1 MIYSKQ
7 KAKKLLR
14 LGCYGLWLA
23 LTLMIF
29 FPAFVHAAEVTVA
42 PAQARPGDS
51 IVISGQGFPANQTL
65 TIALESPQSSV
76 DIGVAKTDSRGVFST
91 QIATP
96 VEMEPGDYRLKVT
109 GGENATE
116 VDFRILAE
124 AAASSS
130 GPIQVFERTIGET
143 ITIALIILVCIA
155 AGTILILVARKS
167 PVRPVSK

>member
-1 MIYSKQ
+1 MLWALASLDTYDIFSCFRSCSGSDCCTCAG
-7 KAKKLLR
+7 KAWRQHCYLR
-14 LGCYGLWLA
+14 
-23 LTLMIF
+23 
-29 FPAFVHAAEVTVA
+29 P
-42 PAQARPGDS
+42 
-51 IVISGQGFPANQTL
+51 GFPANQTL

-130 GPIQVFERTIGET
+130 GPIQSF
-143 ITIALIILVCIA
+143 
-155 AGTILILVARKS
+155 
-167 PVRPVSK
+167 